1 MMGNLETTHLNLE
14 TARPSLETVR
24 VSLDAAYLL
33 HVPPAVGERTLLV
46 LTLHGYGSN
55 PEVMLRL
62 SVPAVGED
70 CIVASLRAPNQA
82 YASAG
87 PSSSGSPAATAG
99 PTSDAVAYNWGT
111 RRHPELNIKLHHDI
125 VRAVAAQLR
134 ARFSINQR
142 RTVLMGF
149 SQPVGLNYRF
159 IGTYPEEAGG
169 IIAICGGVPK
179 DWAEE
184 DKRDKYHPVDAPI
197 LHISRSEDEYFPAD
211 YALGFPDRLR
221 AHAADVEFHL
231 LPGAHRFPSKAA
243 PLIRAWRE
251 RVFGA

>member
-1 MMGNLETTHLNLE
+1 
-14 TARPSLETVR
+14 
-24 VSLDAAYLL
+24 
-33 HVPPAVGERTLLV
+33 VPPAIEERTLLV
-46 LTLHGYGSN
+46 LTLHGFGSN

-82 YASAG
+82 YASEG
-87 PSSSGSPAATAG
+87 PSDSGSPAPSAG

-111 RRHPELNIKLHHDI
+111 RRHPEVNIKLHHEI
-125 VRAVAAQLR
+125 VRAVAADLR
-134 ARFSINQR
+134 ARFSIDAR

-169 IIAICGGVPK
+169 VIAICGGVPK

-184 DKRDKYHPVDAPI
+184 DKCDKYHPVTSPI

-211 YALGFPDRLR
+211 YVRGFPDRLR

-231 LPGAHRFPSKAA
+231 LPGKHRFPSKAA
-243 PLIRAWRE
+243 PLIRAWRN
-251 RVFGA
+251 RVFAD